1 MRVRVD
7 GQVGFPEYQSRFVI
21 RLQNNV
27 SLSFLFSIHDN
38 EGGRDDDEVDDE
50 ANHQIAVASGRSNLN
65 SGSVS
70 IAESP
75 LMLSS

>member
-21 RLQNNV
+21 RPQNV
-27 SLSFLFSIHDN
+27 ASFLFSLHDN
-38 EGGRDDDEVDDE
+38 EDGRDDDEVDDE